1 MIAYRRRRAL
11 AFLGVQAID
20 VQRFRARASG
30 FTRRSM
36 LGTGAAAFVSSAAHA
51 ERVATALVL
60 AADISS
66 SVDAARFALQRHG
79 YAAALADERV
89 IRAIQE
95 TPAGVIGVCYFE
107 WAGSLHQKVVL
118 PWTTVAN
125 AADGMRIA
133 AILDAAPRPFDG
145 WTGIGPAIEFAIA
158 AHGASPFDAAERV
171 IDISGDG
178 PQNDGNPPA
187 EARDRAVAQGIRVN
201 GLPIRGASDEL
212 PPMGTLAEYYEDNV
226 RGGAGAFVIE
236 AESFESFSATLIA
249 KLRREIG

>member
-1 MIAYRRRRAL
+1 MAIKGETEACA
-11 AFLGVQAID
+11 GV
-20 VQRFRARASG
+20 SG
-30 FTRRSM
+30 LTRRSM
-36 LGTGAAAFVSSAAHA
+36 LGIGAAVFISPTAHA

-89 IRAIQE
+89 IRAIRE
-95 TPAGVIGVCYFE
+95 TPAGAIGVCYFE
-107 WAGSLHQKVVL
+107 WSGSLHQKVIV
-118 PWTTVAN
+118 PWTIVAN
-125 AADGMRIA
+125 AADGERIA
-133 AILDAAPRPFDG
+133 GILDVAPRPFDG
-145 WTGIGPAIEFAIA
+145 WTGIGPAIEFAITV
-158 AHGASPFDAAERV
+158 HGASPFDAAERV

-178 PQNDGNPPA
+178 RQNDGSPPA

-201 GLPIRGASDEL
+201 GLPIRGAIDDL
-212 PPMGTLAEYYEDNV
+212 AAMGTLAEYYEDNV